1 MRVSYAW
8 LNELV
13 EIDGISPDELA
24 DRLTNVGL
32 AVDAVEARNKG
43 VRGVVVGE
51 VMSCLQHPQAER
63 LHVCEVNVGTG
74 DLLTIVCGAPNVA
87 VGQRVPTALPGSV
100 LPGGPIAKA
109 TLRGIESNGM
119 LCSAEEI
126 GLETKLLSK
135 AQTEGLYVLPD
146 DAPIGADIVKLLGL
160 DDVVLEVDLTPNRSD
175 CLSMRGMAFEVSAV
189 FRRALRDPQLFAVPD
204 AEVAVEV
211 KADHEPGPIT
221 IRLET
226 QRCSRYEAQ
235 VLDGAKPTDSP
246 LWLQMRLLAMGIR
259 PINRIV
265 DVTNLVMLEWGQPLH
280 AFDFEQVQ
288 QQTIVVRQGYAA
300 EEIVSLDGETRQ
312 LTEDTIV
319 IADEERSI
327 GIAGVMGGENSEIG
341 NGTTRI
347 ILESAVFDASSV
359 RRTGQRL
366 GLRSEAQQRF
376 EKGIDP
382 AAVRGALVRATT
394 LLEQV
399 SGATLVGPV
408 VSVWNHDAQTNQT
421 ILFSPERCNQL
432 LGTDIG
438 ADVMWDIFTRLGFHV
453 TEMTATA
460 WNVQVPTRRPDI
472 SIEADLVEE
481 IGRLYGLDSIP
492 STLPYGPTT
501 VGVRNAGQKLR
512 KRTRDILIGA
522 GMTEVFTYTLT
533 HPSLLDGLRI
543 PQDSLVRK
551 MIPLL
556 KPMSDERTVLRT
568 HMLPGLAQVANY
580 NLTHGVAGGQ
590 IFEIGRVYLPHSI
603 PVTMQPEEPTRWA
616 GLWFGISDPGYGERA
631 RKFDFFDV
639 KGTIELWLHALG
651 LGDQVTFARAEE
663 QPWLHPGR
671 CAVVSLGERV
681 IGHFGELHPET
692 AAAFE
697 IGTAMYAD
705 FDLDGLTD
713 VSTDRWRV
721 ASLPKYPGSRRDLA
735 VVVEQG
741 VPVAALLD
749 TARKTS
755 LASAEDILEKCWV
768 FDVYTGTGIADNH
781 KSVAVALS
789 YRSDARTLTDAEISE
804 LETQILTTWQAELGA
819 QLRAL

>member
-1 MRVSYAW
+1 MRVSYTW

-13 EIDGISPDELA
+13 EIDGISPSELA

-32 AVDAVEARNKG
+32 AVDAVEPRNKG

-51 VMSCLQHPQAER
+51 VVSCLQHPQAER
-63 LHVCEVNVGTG
+63 LHVCEVNVGSG
-74 DLLTIVCGAPNVA
+74 ELLTIVCGAPNVA
-87 VGQRVPTALPGSV
+87 KGQRVPTALPGSV

-119 LCSAEEI
+119 LCSADEI
-126 GLETKLLSK
+126 GLETRLLPKS
-135 AQTEGLYVLPD
+135 QTEGLYVLPA
-146 DAPIGADIVKLLGL
+146 DAPIGEDVVKLLHL

-189 FRRALRDPQLFAVPD
+189 FRRALRDPQLFAVPHVD
-204 AEVAVEV
+204 LQPENE
-211 KADHEPGPIT
+211 EFPIT

-226 QRCSRYEAQ
+226 QGCSRYEAQ
-235 VLDGAKPTDSP
+235 VLDGAQPTESP
-246 LWLQMRLLAMGIR
+246 LWLQMRLVSMGVR

-280 AFDFEQVQ
+280 AFDFAQVH
-288 QQTIVVRQGYAA
+288 QQTIVVRQGNAA
-300 EEIVSLDGETRQ
+300 EEVVTLDGETRR

-319 IADEERSI
+319 IADEDRSI
-327 GIAGVMGGENSEIG
+327 GIAGVMGGENSEISDV
-341 NGTTRI
+341 TTRI
-347 ILESAVFDASSV
+347 VLESAVFDAASV

-382 AAVRGALVRATT
+382 AAVRGALLRAAT

-399 SGATLVGPV
+399 SGATRVAGV
-408 VSVWNHDAQTNQT
+408 VSVRNNDLATMQT
-421 ILFSPERCNQL
+421 ISFSPERCNQL
-432 LGTDIG
+432 LGTEIH

-453 TEMTATA
+453 TEMTVTE
-460 WNVQVPTRRPDI
+460 WNVQVPTRRPDLGM
-472 SIEADLVEE
+472 EADLVEE

-492 STLPYGPTT
+492 STLPHGPTT

-512 KRTRDILIGA
+512 KRTRDVLLGT

-533 HPSLLDGLRI
+533 HPSLLDALRM
-543 PQDSLVRK
+543 PPDSPGRM

-556 KPMSDERTVLRT
+556 RPMSEERTVLRT

-580 NLTHGVAGGQ
+580 NLTHGVQGGQ
-590 IFEIGRVYLPHSI
+590 VFEIGRVYLPHSI
-603 PVTMQPEEPTRWA
+603 PITTQPEEPTRWA
-616 GLWFGISDPGYGERA
+616 GLWFGLSDPGFGERA

-639 KGTIELWLHALG
+639 KGTIEVWFHALG
-651 LGDQVTFARAEE
+651 LGDQVTFSRARE

-671 CAVVSLGERV
+671 SAVVSLGDLV
-681 IGHFGELHPET
+681 IGYFGELHPET
-692 AAAFE
+692 GSALE

-705 FDLDGLTD
+705 FDLDALID

-741 VPVAALLD
+741 IPVASLLD
-749 TARKTS
+749 AARRTS
-755 LASAEDILEKCWV
+755 STNTEDILEKCWV
-768 FDVYTGTGIADNH
+768 FDVYTGTGIAEHH
-781 KSVAVALS
+781 KSVAVALT
-789 YRSDARTLTDAEISE
+789 YRSDARTLTDSEISE
-804 LETQILTTWQAELGA
+804 LETQILTTWKTELGA
-819 QLRAL
+819 QLRAM